1 MSLVSLIYVS
11 ILFYIFIPGNFIELP
26 FKTGKKA
33 AIFIHA
39 LLFSIILNS
48 TYNLVNA
55 LNILGI

>member
-1 MSLVSLIYVS
+1 MSLISLTYVAM
-11 ILFYIFIPGNFIELP
+11 LFYIFIPGNFIELP

-33 AIFIHA
+33 SIFIHA
-39 LLFSIILNS
+39 LLFSILLNS